1 MRARLGAVLD
11 GAGWSVGLAAALFVF
26 ALLYVALDFQS
37 PEIVLW
43 TGHHVVATEQQ
54 GLATFRWHGQAYTV
68 DVPGFGSGNKVDI
81 YFSPGD
87 PSGAMADN
95 VPDRVFAGLLV
106 GGPVVFNAYYRTLAG
121 TWTFWA
127 TSPPMPASR
136 DWTPGSW
143 MPPPVPSGVTAVSF
157 GLALR
162 SNGTL
167 ATTRYSLAAARYT
180 SARLIAF
187 GVLIAAVLV
196 TAVGFR
202 RLRRPGEGR
211 S

>member
-1 MRARLGAVLD
+1 MRGRLGAVLD

-54 GLATFRWHGQAYTV
+54 GLATFRWQGQAYTV

-106 GGPVVFNAYYRTLAG
+106 GGPVIAG
-121 TWTFWA
+121 
-127 TSPPMPASR
+127 
-136 DWTPGSW
+136 
-143 MPPPVPSGVTAVSF
+143 V
-157 GLALR
+157 
-162 SNGTL
+162 
-167 ATTRYSLAAARYT
+167 
-180 SARLIAF
+180 
-187 GVLIAAVLV
+187 AVLV
-196 TAVGFR
+196 AGPTRKR
-202 RLRRPGEGR
+202 RWARRQRREAASYGDGLDPDFVARQLKAYRRDE
-211 S
+211 

>member
-1 MRARLGAVLD
+1 MRGRLGAVLD

-54 GLATFRWHGQAYTV
+54 GLATFRWQGQAYTV

-106 GGPVVFNAYYRTLAG
+106 GGPVIAG
-121 TWTFWA
+121 
-127 TSPPMPASR
+127 
-136 DWTPGSW
+136 
-143 MPPPVPSGVTAVSF
+143 V
-157 GLALR
+157 
-162 SNGTL
+162 
-167 ATTRYSLAAARYT
+167 
-180 SARLIAF
+180 
-187 GVLIAAVLV
+187 AVLV
-196 TAVGFR
+196 AGLTRKR
-202 RLRRPGEGR
+202 RWARRQRRQAASYGDGLDPDFVARQLKAHRGDQ
-211 S
+211 

>member
-1 MRARLGAVLD
+1 MRGRLGAVLD

-26 ALLYVALDFQS
+26 ALLYVVLDLQS

-54 GLATFRWHGQAYTV
+54 GLATFRWQGQAYTV

-106 GGPVVFNAYYRTLAG
+106 GGPVIAG
-121 TWTFWA
+121 
-127 TSPPMPASR
+127 
-136 DWTPGSW
+136 
-143 MPPPVPSGVTAVSF
+143 V
-157 GLALR
+157 
-162 SNGTL
+162 
-167 ATTRYSLAAARYT
+167 
-180 SARLIAF
+180 
-187 GVLIAAVLV
+187 AVLV
-196 TAVGFR
+196 AGLTRKR
-202 RLRRPGEGR
+202 RWARRQSRQAASYGDGLDPDFVARQLKANRGDR
-211 S
+211 Q

>member
-1 MRARLGAVLD
+1 LAQDGLRPDTGLVRGRLGAVLD

-54 GLATFRWHGQAYTV
+54 GLATFRWQGQAYTV

-106 GGPVVFNAYYRTLAG
+106 GGPVIAG
-121 TWTFWA
+121 
-127 TSPPMPASR
+127 
-136 DWTPGSW
+136 
-143 MPPPVPSGVTAVSF
+143 V
-157 GLALR
+157 
-162 SNGTL
+162 
-167 ATTRYSLAAARYT
+167 
-180 SARLIAF
+180 
-187 GVLIAAVLV
+187 AVLV
-196 TAVGFR
+196 AGLTRKR
-202 RLRRPGEGR
+202 RWARRQRRQAASYGDGLDPDFVARQLKAYRGDQ
-211 S
+211 

>member
-1 MRARLGAVLD
+1 VRGRLGAVLD

-54 GLATFRWHGQAYTV
+54 GLATFRWQGQAYTV

-106 GGPVVFNAYYRTLAG
+106 GGPVIAG
-121 TWTFWA
+121 
-127 TSPPMPASR
+127 
-136 DWTPGSW
+136 
-143 MPPPVPSGVTAVSF
+143 V
-157 GLALR
+157 
-162 SNGTL
+162 
-167 ATTRYSLAAARYT
+167 
-180 SARLIAF
+180 
-187 GVLIAAVLV
+187 AVLV
-196 TAVGFR
+196 AGLTRKR
-202 RLRRPGEGR
+202 RWARRQRRQAASYGDGLDPDFVARQLKAHRGDQ
-211 S
+211 

>member
-1 MRARLGAVLD
+1 MRGRLGAVLD

-43 TGHHVVATEQQ
+43 TGHHVVAIEQQ
-54 GLATFRWHGQAYTV
+54 GLATFRWQGQAYTV

-106 GGPVVFNAYYRTLAG
+106 GGPVIAG
-121 TWTFWA
+121 
-127 TSPPMPASR
+127 
-136 DWTPGSW
+136 
-143 MPPPVPSGVTAVSF
+143 V
-157 GLALR
+157 
-162 SNGTL
+162 
-167 ATTRYSLAAARYT
+167 
-180 SARLIAF
+180 
-187 GVLIAAVLV
+187 AVLV
-196 TAVGFR
+196 AGLTRKR
-202 RLRRPGEGR
+202 RWARRQRRQAASYGDGLDPDFVARQLKAHRGDQ
-211 S
+211 

>member
-1 MRARLGAVLD
+1 VRGRLGAVLD

-26 ALLYVALDFQS
+26 ALLYVVLDLQS

-54 GLATFRWHGQAYTV
+54 GLATFRWQGQAYTV

-106 GGPVVFNAYYRTLAG
+106 GGPVIAG
-121 TWTFWA
+121 
-127 TSPPMPASR
+127 
-136 DWTPGSW
+136 
-143 MPPPVPSGVTAVSF
+143 V
-157 GLALR
+157 
-162 SNGTL
+162 
-167 ATTRYSLAAARYT
+167 
-180 SARLIAF
+180 
-187 GVLIAAVLV
+187 AVLV
-196 TAVGFR
+196 AGLTRKR
-202 RLRRPGEGR
+202 RWARRQRRQAASYGDGLDPDFVARQLKAYRGDQ
-211 S
+211 

>member
-1 MRARLGAVLD
+1 LAQDGLRPDTGLVRGRLGAVLD

-54 GLATFRWHGQAYTV
+54 GLATFRWQGQAYTV

-106 GGPVVFNAYYRTLAG
+106 GGRVIAG
-121 TWTFWA
+121 
-127 TSPPMPASR
+127 
-136 DWTPGSW
+136 
-143 MPPPVPSGVTAVSF
+143 V
-157 GLALR
+157 
-162 SNGTL
+162 
-167 ATTRYSLAAARYT
+167 
-180 SARLIAF
+180 
-187 GVLIAAVLV
+187 AVLV
-196 TAVGFR
+196 AGLTRKR
-202 RLRRPGEGR
+202 RWARRQRRQAASYGDGLDPDFVARQLKAHRGDQ
-211 S
+211 

>member
-1 MRARLGAVLD
+1 LAQDGLRPDTGLVRGRLGAVLD

-54 GLATFRWHGQAYTV
+54 GLATFRWQGQAYTV

-106 GGPVVFNAYYRTLAG
+106 GGPVIAG
-121 TWTFWA
+121 
-127 TSPPMPASR
+127 
-136 DWTPGSW
+136 
-143 MPPPVPSGVTAVSF
+143 V
-157 GLALR
+157 
-162 SNGTL
+162 
-167 ATTRYSLAAARYT
+167 
-180 SARLIAF
+180 
-187 GVLIAAVLV
+187 AVLV
-196 TAVGFR
+196 AGLTRKR
-202 RLRRPGEGR
+202 RWARRQRRQAASYGDGLDPDFVAR
-211 S
+211 QLKAYRRDQ

>member
-1 MRARLGAVLD
+1 MRGRLGAVLD

-26 ALLYVALDFQS
+26 ALLYVVLDLQS

-54 GLATFRWHGQAYTV
+54 GLATFRWQGQAYTV

-106 GGPVVFNAYYRTLAG
+106 GGPVIAG
-121 TWTFWA
+121 
-127 TSPPMPASR
+127 
-136 DWTPGSW
+136 
-143 MPPPVPSGVTAVSF
+143 V
-157 GLALR
+157 
-162 SNGTL
+162 
-167 ATTRYSLAAARYT
+167 
-180 SARLIAF
+180 
-187 GVLIAAVLV
+187 AVLV
-196 TAVGFR
+196 AGLTRKR
-202 RLRRPGEGR
+202 RWARRQRRQAASYGDGLDPDFVARQLKAHRGDQ
-211 S
+211 

>member
-1 MRARLGAVLD
+1 
-11 GAGWSVGLAAALFVF
+11 VGLAAALFVF

-54 GLATFRWHGQAYTV
+54 GLATFRWQGQAYTV

-106 GGPVVFNAYYRTLAG
+106 GGPVIAG
-121 TWTFWA
+121 
-127 TSPPMPASR
+127 
-136 DWTPGSW
+136 
-143 MPPPVPSGVTAVSF
+143 V
-157 GLALR
+157 
-162 SNGTL
+162 
-167 ATTRYSLAAARYT
+167 
-180 SARLIAF
+180 
-187 GVLIAAVLV
+187 AVLV
-196 TAVGFR
+196 AGLTRKR
-202 RLRRPGEGR
+202 RWARRQRRQAASYGDGLDPDFVARQLKAHRGDQ
-211 S
+211 